1 MYGKAHT
8 YTQEQ
13 RLKRLNRSLTNHT
26 PTPEQVNR
34 IELLRDVAQA
44 FGVAVIEN
52 TPESR
57 EQSLAITNLEESLM
71 WAIKA
76 IVLEGDD

>member
-1 MYGKAHT
+1 MFGKAHT

-13 RLKRLNRSLTNHT
+13 RLARLNRSLTNQT
-26 PTPEQVNR
+26 PTLEQVNR

-57 EQSLAITNLEESLM
+57 EQSLAITKLEESLM

-76 IVLEGDD
+76 IVLEEP